1 MASKKKI
8 DLVSVWLIILSLSI
22 LIMITVGG
30 LTRLTESGLSMV
42 DWNLFLGAIPPM
54 SENSWQKLFEDY
66 QNYPEYKIKN
76 LHMTLHDF
84 KFIFWWEYIHRMIGR
99 LIGILFLVPFGF
111 FVYKKYLTK
120 KELRIYLI
128 LFLLGGIQGFIGWW
142 MVKSGLDLNPYVN
155 HFRLAI
161 HLIMAQLILSII
173 FYLLLN
179 KLIDTKYSYQTISHK
194 KYIVTFNFIILLTVI
209 YGAFMAGLDA
219 GLSFNTWPLM
229 GDRLIPENLFFIEEK
244 FYGVFDNTVFIHFFH
259 RLLAYF
265 SIFVLVIIVIKFIN
279 RIDNP
284 VQKKHLLIISLLV
297 FLQIIFGIFV
307 VLSGVQV
314 ALGSIHQILGT
325 LVLVGTTAYSLKI
338 FKS

>member
-99 LIGILFLVPFGF
+99 LIGILFLIPFVF

-229 GDRLIPENLFFIEEK
+229 GDRFIPENLFFIEEK

>member
-173 FYLLLN
+173 FYLLIN
-179 KLIDTKYSYQTISHK
+179 RLIYTKYSYQTISHK

-229 GDRLIPENLFFIEEK
+229 GDHFIPENLFFIEEK

>member
-1 MASKKKI
+1 
-8 DLVSVWLIILSLSI
+8 
-22 LIMITVGG
+22 
-30 LTRLTESGLSMV
+30 
-42 DWNLFLGAIPPM
+42 M

-99 LIGILFLVPFGF
+99 LIGILFLVPFCF
-111 FVYKKYLTK
+111 FLYKKYLTK
-120 KELRIYLI
+120 KELKIYFI

-142 MVKSGLDLNPYVN
+142 MVKSGLDLNPYVS

-179 KLIDTKYSYQTISHK
+179 RLIYTKYSYQTKSHK
-194 KYIVTFNFIILLTVI
+194 IYIVIFNFIILFTVI

-229 GDRLIPENLFFIEEK
+229 GDHFIPENLFFLEEK

-265 SIFVLVIIVIKFIN
+265 SILFLLIIVFKFIS
-279 RIDNP
+279 RIDNV
-284 VQKKHLLIISLLV
+284 VQRNHLIIISLLV

-307 VLSGVQV
+307 ILSGVQV

-325 LVLVGTTAYSLKI
+325 LVLIATTAYSLKI

>member
-99 LIGILFLVPFGF
+99 LIGILFLIPFGF

-179 KLIDTKYSYQTISHK
+179 RLIDTKYSYQTISHK

-229 GDRLIPENLFFIEEK
+229 GDHFIPENLFFIEEK

>member
-1 MASKKKI
+1 
-8 DLVSVWLIILSLSI
+8 
-22 LIMITVGG
+22 
-30 LTRLTESGLSMV
+30 
-42 DWNLFLGAIPPM
+42 
-54 SENSWQKLFEDY
+54 
-66 QNYPEYKIKN
+66 
-76 LHMTLHDF
+76 MTLHDF

-120 KELRIYLI
+120 KELGIYLI

-155 HFRLAI
+155 HFRLTT

-179 KLIDTKYSYQTISHK
+179 RLFNTKYSYQTTSHK
-194 KYIVTFNFIILLTVI
+194 KYIVIFNLIIFITVI

-229 GDRLIPENLFFIEEK
+229 GDHFIPENLFFLEEK
-244 FYGVFDNTVFIHFFH
+244 FYGVFDNTIFIHFFH

-265 SIFVLVIIVIKFIN
+265 SILFLIMIVFKFIN

-284 VQKKHLLIISLLV
+284 VQKNHLFIISLLV

-338 FKS
+338 FKP

>member
-229 GDRLIPENLFFIEEK
+229 GDRFIPENLFFMEEK

-279 RIDNP
+279 IIDNP

>member
-54 SENSWQKLFEDY
+54 SENSWLKLFEDY

-142 MVKSGLDLNPYVN
+142 MVQSGLDLNPYVN

-179 KLIDTKYSYQTISHK
+179 RLIDTKYSYQTISHK

-229 GDRLIPENLFFIEEK
+229 GDRFIPENLFFMEEK